1 MNNHLWIKEAI
12 RLLLSVVVLP
22 ALLGPPAAKAQ
33 CKANQN
39 GCENEGAACQT
50 GGGSGRCKTSGPK
63 NERECNCVGRP
74 QQQLDPPI
82 AAVTALLPG
91 TVNCSA
97 TAVTIKTILR
107 QYLVQLGIQN
117 PDIRTLPCPS
127 VPNGASSRLSVLI
140 WSAIALAGTPQDL
153 LRNKAPLPD
162 IIAND
167 GFAVFFADE
176 LLTELAQSTFE
187 SNGNLRVVPGYPS
200 IHLTGISLAFPTKP
214 PGNIVQTIVSGY
226 DDQPFPSVSFTDTI
240 SDQLV
245 PREDANGQSCSPVT
259 DSTCGCVTTSSQNV
273 NTLDEIIAGAFG
285 VVAAV
290 ISGVLA
296 TEFPPLITLG
306 GYFVGNDLSA
316 ALHQPT
322 EASTKGAGCTAYQ
335 TLPDQIA
342 FPQTGGLTTIG
353 SSALALAAPIT
364 GGGNVTEQKMKLMLT
379 YQSVNQ
385 GDSGVAFHATGE
397 IVPRTPAVQIVGP
410 SFVIIYKDQTTA
422 SATYGVE
429 PMPPQAQ
436 DFYGLRMYAWS
447 GDPNY
452 VQISEPG
459 AGQQIA
465 TITFNGASIA
475 PGASITQTIQA
486 QINDSEGSFATA
498 TLSVQVT
505 KSKLKGPPRH
515 PRPR

>member
-1 MNNHLWIKEAI
+1 VNNHLWIKEAI

-167 GFAVFFADE
+167 GSPCFFADE

-200 IHLTGISLAFPTKP
+200 IHLTGISSAFPRNLRAISCRPLSPVTMT
-214 PGNIVQTIVSGY
+214 N
-226 DDQPFPSVSFTDTI
+226 PFLPSVFTDTI

-316 ALHQPT
+316 A
-322 EASTKGAGCTAYQ
+322 STS
-335 TLPDQIA
+335 L
-342 FPQTGGLTTIG
+342 L
-353 SSALALAAPIT
+353 
-364 GGGNVTEQKMKLMLT
+364 KLRLR
-379 YQSVNQ
+379 
-385 GDSGVAFHATGE
+385 GPVAQR
-397 IVPRTPAVQIVGP
+397 IKPA
-410 SFVIIYKDQTTA
+410 
-422 SATYGVE
+422 
-429 PMPPQAQ
+429 
-436 DFYGLRMYAWS
+436 
-447 GDPNY
+447 
-452 VQISEPG
+452 
-459 AGQQIA
+459 
-465 TITFNGASIA
+465 
-475 PGASITQTIQA
+475 
-486 QINDSEGSFATA
+486 
-498 TLSVQVT
+498 
-505 KSKLKGPPRH
+505 
-515 PRPR
+515 